1 MKIIFPKIDVLT
13 KNCPL
18 EASYSQQKLVTFWTQ
33 TILWAKIDDCHQKSS
48 RNMRIYKPKIDYINQ
63 KLTLDKKLKIL

>member
-18 EASYSQQKLVTFWTQ
+18 EASYSQQKLVTFY
-33 TILWAKIDDCHQKSS
+33 LKLS
-48 RNMRIYKPKIDYINQ
+48 PKIEN
-63 KLTLDKKLKIL
+63 L